1 MYELRPIYDTRK
13 SFYGKAIVK
22 EETRKN
28 VFMLILYSYMKP
40 VARVEKY
47 DNRCVFRILGKF
59 SQTTTRHQK
68 EFFKQNG
75 VNEEHLKRLFKEEVL
90 VYEN

>member
-1 MYELRPIYDTRK
+1 MYELKPIYDTRK

-40 VARVEKY
+40 VARVENIIIGAY
-47 DNRCVFRILGKF
+47 L
-59 SQTTTRHQK
+59 
-68 EFFKQNG
+68 EF
-75 VNEEHLKRLFKEEVL
+75 
-90 VYEN
+90 